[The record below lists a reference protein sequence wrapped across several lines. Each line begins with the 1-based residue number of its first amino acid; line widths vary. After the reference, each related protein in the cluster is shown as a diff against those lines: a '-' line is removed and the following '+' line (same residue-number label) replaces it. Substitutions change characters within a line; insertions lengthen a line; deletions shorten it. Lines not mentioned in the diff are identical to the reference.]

1 MSKRIII
8 PHSVKKNLKKLPKQ
22 MREKFYWCL
31 NMLLEDENHPSL
43 RNKKIKGTQNY
54 WEFSI
59 TMNYRCIY
67 RKEKDTIYLLAI
79 GKHEGVF

>member
-1 MSKRIII
+1 MIKNIIVPTPLKKR
-8 PHSVKKNLKKLPKQ
+8 LKKLPKEI
-22 MREKFYWCL
+22 REKFYWCV
-31 NMLLEDENHPSL
+31 NMLLKNENHPSL

-59 TMNYRCIY
+59 TMNYRCVY

-79 GKHEGVF
+79 GKHEDVF

>member
-1 MSKRIII
+1 
-8 PHSVKKNLKKLPKQ
+8 
-22 MREKFYWCL
+22 
-31 NMLLEDENHPSL
+31 MLLKDENHPSL

-59 TMNYRCIY
+59 SMNYRCIY

-79 GKHEGVF
+79 GKHEDVF

>member
-1 MSKRIII
+1 MIKNIIVPTPLKKR
-8 PHSVKKNLKKLPKQ
+8 LKKLPKEI
-22 MREKFYWCL
+22 REKFYWCV
-31 NMLLEDENHPSL
+31 NMLLKNEIHPSL

-59 TMNYRCIY
+59 TMNYRCVY

-79 GKHEGVF
+79 GKHEDVF